1 MSQTDVLVV
10 GAGPAGLTAA
20 RELGRRGLRV
30 TVIDEYPTA
39 GGRLLGQLYQAGDHW
54 WVGRQVAE
62 QLLSDISGHPAV
74 RLRLGTSVSGLERRD
89 KGWVVEDTSGGE
101 PAMAR
106 AVLLA
111 TGAAEIPI
119 AIPGWTLPGVMTVG
133 AAQVMANV
141 HRVRPG
147 QQGVIVGLGALSFAV
162 AQELRWAGVDLA
174 GIVMPPPP
182 RNGMPGWTVEEEWRK
197 MAHLAHLAPTWM
209 RPLSSLLGRAGWRR
223 RLLAGAPQAGVAVAG
238 TRLRPNVAA
247 LAIEGDAAV
256 SAVVLQ
262 RLNGHGNLVGE
273 PWREAVDF
281 VCTSGGLRPI
291 PDLAAAAG
299 AAMHYSWDGRYD
311 VPLFGPCG
319 DTTVPGLYVAGNIL
333 GIEGAAVAMAQGQL
347 ASVGILRHRL
357 GKPDGFG
364 PEADQ
369 FALQLAEARRHAPL
383 VFDPAWAAIHERVM
397 ADFQRETREG

>member
-1 MSQTDVLVV
+1 
-10 GAGPAGLTAA
+10 
-20 RELGRRGLRV
+20 
-30 TVIDEYPTA
+30 
-39 GGRLLGQLYQAGDHW
+39 
-54 WVGRQVAE
+54 
-62 QLLSDISGHPAV
+62 
-74 RLRLGTSVSGLERRD
+74 
-89 KGWVVEDTSGGE
+89 
-101 PAMAR
+101 
-106 AVLLA
+106 
-111 TGAAEIPI
+111 
-119 AIPGWTLPGVMTVG
+119 
-133 AAQVMANV
+133 
-141 HRVRPG
+141 
-147 QQGVIVGLGALSFAV
+147 
-162 AQELRWAGVDLA
+162 
-174 GIVMPPPP
+174 
-182 RNGMPGWTVEEEWRK
+182 MPGWTVEEEWRK

-209 RPLSSLLGRAGWRR
+209 RPLSSLLRRAGWRR

-347 ASVGILRHRL
+347 ASVGILRHLL

-383 VFDPAWAAIHERVM
+383 VFDPAWAAIHEKVM